1 MIIQIICWFILYCV
15 SSTISIVLVGDR
27 NLISGNLL
35 SYQGII
41 SLLFNWKFILAMAL
55 AVFSRISFILL
66 NNNFLKVERLSSI
79 STTLTT
85 FVTTLSLIFV
95 VLVNYI
101 FLHEKLSTQQ
111 MTGAGIMLIGI
122 TLMMK

>member
-1 MIIQIICWFILYCV
+1 
-15 SSTISIVLVGDR
+15 LVGDR